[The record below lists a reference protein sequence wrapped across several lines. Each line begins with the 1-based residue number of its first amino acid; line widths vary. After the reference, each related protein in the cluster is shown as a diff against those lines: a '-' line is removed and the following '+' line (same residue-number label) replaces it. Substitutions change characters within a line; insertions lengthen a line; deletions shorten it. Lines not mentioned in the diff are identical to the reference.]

1 MTGLPD
7 RRLDNPVHASL
18 TGRHAAFAEIHG
30 GARRYPASIGPFMAL
45 PDEPTDQDWLDAA
58 ELAGPGGTAALV
70 RPEFAVPDSWKLVR
84 QFDLVQLAAGAGI
97 GAEDA
102 ELVVLGEPDVP
113 DMLALTEQTEPGP
126 FGPRTYELGRYLGL
140 HQDDELIAMAGVR
153 FHPPGWTEI
162 SAVCTAPD
170 HRGRGLAKR
179 LIRALIADI
188 ERAGDNAFLHTGATN
203 TTAIAL
209 YQSLGFTLTR
219 NLVVSI
225 LQPL

>member
-1 MTGLPD
+1 MTELPD

-45 PDEPTDQDWLDAA
+45 PDEPTGQDWLDAA
-58 ELAGPGGTAALV
+58 ELVGPGGTAALV

-97 GAEDA
+97 GADDP
-102 ELVVLGEPDVP
+102 ELIVLGEPDVP

-140 HQDDELIAMAGVR
+140 RQDDELIAMAGVR

-162 SAVCTAPD
+162 SAVCTAPT

-179 LIRALIADI
+179 LIRALIAEI
-188 ERAGDNAFLHTGATN
+188 ERTGDKAFLHTGATN

-209 YQSLGFTLTR
+209 YQSLGFTLAR
-219 NLVVSI
+219 NLKVSI
-225 LQPL
+225 LKPL